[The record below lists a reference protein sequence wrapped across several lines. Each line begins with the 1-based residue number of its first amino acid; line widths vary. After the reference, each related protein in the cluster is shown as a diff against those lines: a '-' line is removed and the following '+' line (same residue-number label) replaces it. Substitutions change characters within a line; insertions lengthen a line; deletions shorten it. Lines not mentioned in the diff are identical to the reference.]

1 MGGGNP
7 AGSGGKVSLGRD
19 AMKRELLREDRGYRI
34 YVEEIRP
41 GEWEAF
47 TLCLPTSEDS
57 AFVPPRVRVPGGPF
71 RTRQEAGDR
80 AIQSLGKQG

>member
-1 MGGGNP
+1 
-7 AGSGGKVSLGRD
+7 
-19 AMKRELLREDRGYRI
+19 MKRELLREYRGYRI
-34 YVEEIRP
+34 YVDEIRP

-71 RTRQEAGDR
+71 RTRQEAGDS
-80 AIQSLGKQG
+80 AIHYLVKKGGG